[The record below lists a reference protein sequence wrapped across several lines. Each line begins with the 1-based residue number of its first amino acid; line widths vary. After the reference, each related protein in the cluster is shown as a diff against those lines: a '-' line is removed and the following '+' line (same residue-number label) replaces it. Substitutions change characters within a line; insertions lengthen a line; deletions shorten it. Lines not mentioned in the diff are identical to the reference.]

1 MTYGEP
7 VIGIVQEMHPDNM
20 GRISEEYE
28 QTANSMRCGGLAAAA
43 LALMCRQARL
53 K

>member
-28 QTANSMRCGGLAAAA
+28 QTAN
-43 LALMCRQARL
+43 
-53 K
+53 